1 MYKGGRIIAF
11 AAIFCLVV
19 LSPFMVNAFGAPA
32 GPDVSLDT
40 PAINAM
46 ENKQCIVSTQ
56 DIKDTHMQM
65 LDQWRNDVVREGS
78 RDFTSSSG
86 QVYEKSLDNTCLK
99 CHSNRQEFCDK
110 CHNYAGVKPY
120 CWECHDNAAS

>member
-11 AAIFCLVV
+11 AAIFCLAV
-19 LSPFMVNAFGAPA
+19 LSPFMVNAFAAPA

-40 PAINAM
+40 PAIDAM

-78 RDFTSSSG
+78 RDLTDSSG
-86 QVYEKSLDNTCLK
+86 QVYEKSLDSTCLK

-110 CHNYAGVKPY
+110 CHAYAGVDPY

>member
-19 LSPFMVNAFGAPA
+19 LSPFMVNAFGAPS

-56 DIKDTHMQM
+56 DIKDNHMQM

-78 RDFTSSSG
+78 RDFTNSSG
-86 QVYEKSLDNTCLK
+86 QVYEKSLDGTCLE

-110 CHNYAGVKPY
+110 CHDYAGVKPY
-120 CWECHDNAAS
+120 CWECHDNGAS